1 MAYGGKPKLNELEE
15 TLQEEW
21 IVMMKEGTTDAQIE
35 AMCKVAQNGCRMS
48 GHPDA
53 GGVAFLDMH
62 GTEKDLEAVIE
73 SSNGAVQLVEV
84 DQILSLIPELD
95 VEPAS
100 SSSWGLDRVGSRGR
114 TGNQG
119 AGTHIFILDTGVRS
133 THNDFGDRAT
143 PQVDFSP
150 ITGRKECN
158 GDLTCAA
165 DNQGHGTHCAG
176 TAAGGTFGVVSQAK
190 VYGIKVL
197 GDSGAGNL
205 FAIIGSVDYLA
216 TTPQRPAVGSM
227 SLGGTCPFGFCGLY
241 FAMKMAVDKA
251 VASGVTVVVAGG
263 NSNTDACGFMPAY
276 IPSAIT
282 VGSTDSVDARSS
294 FSNYGKCTDIWAPGS
309 KITSA
314 THEDDTGAKTFSG
327 TSMAC
332 PHVAGGAALI
342 LEQFPEFKSPQV
354 LEKLL
359 ARAATNYITDL
370 QTGDVNKLLYIA
382 ADAPPKPGNVVAVSG
397 TGDGNSCS
405 AEIGHCGL
413 AYQACCIGFGVDG
426 QVCGCNLQD
435 GSGKSGAG
443 CGFCG
448 IAYRACCVGYS
459 IGGHPCECD
468 VM

>member
-1 MAYGGKPKLNELEE
+1 MVALISKAVSLAALLGYASGARVLKKRRAHGHGMAHTKFIAGAPVVNYQMAYGGKPKLNELEE

-133 THNDFGDRAT
+133 THNDFGARAI

-158 GDLTCAA
+158 GDLSCAA

-176 TAAGGTFGVVSQAK
+176 TAAGGTFGVASQAK

-227 SLGGTCPFGFCGLY
+227 SLGGTCPFGFCGMY
-241 FAMKMAVDKA
+241 FGMKMAVDKA
-251 VASGVTVVVAGG
+251 VNSGVTVVVAGG
-263 NSNTDACGFMPAY
+263 NSNKDSCGFMPAY
-276 IPSAIT
+276 VPSAIT
-282 VGSTDSVDARSS
+282 VGATDSNDARSS
-294 FSNYGKCTDIWAPGS
+294 FSNYGSCTNIWAPGS

-314 THEDDTGAKTFSG
+314 THEDDSGAKTFSG

-332 PHVAGGAALI
+332 PHVAGGAAI
-342 LEQFPEFKSPQV
+342 VLERNPEFLSPQV
-354 LEKLL
+354 LEKLHNY
-359 ARAATNYITDL
+359 AATNYITDL
-370 QTGDVNKLLYIA
+370 KAGDINKLLYLA
-382 ADAPPKPGNVVAVSG
+382 ADAPPSKGPVS
-397 TGDGNSCS
+397 
-405 AEIGHCGL
+405 A
-413 AYQACCIGFGVDG
+413 
-426 QVCGCNLQD
+426 
-435 GSGKSGAG
+435 
-443 CGFCG
+443 
-448 IAYRACCVGYS
+448 
-459 IGGHPCECD
+459 
-468 VM
+468 